1 MSKATI
7 FKTITVIRLNMLA
20 VILNHHNVFITT
32 ISGYVL
38 LSLNLLQTV
47 NAKTPRLTKIQ
58 FDIEIGAYVNS
69 EN

>member
-1 MSKATI
+1 
-7 FKTITVIRLNMLA
+7 MLA
-20 VILNHHNVFITT
+20 VILNHQNVFITT

-38 LSLNLLQTV
+38 LSLNLLQKV
-47 NAKTPRLTKIQ
+47 KLIRPRLTKIQ